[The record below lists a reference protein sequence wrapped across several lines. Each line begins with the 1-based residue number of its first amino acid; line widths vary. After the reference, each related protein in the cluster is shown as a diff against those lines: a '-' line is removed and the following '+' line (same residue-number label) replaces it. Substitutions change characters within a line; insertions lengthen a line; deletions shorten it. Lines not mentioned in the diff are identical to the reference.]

1 LPGTR
6 PRFAYLGVGAL
17 AVALLA
23 APLAAEAQAAGK
35 VHKIGILC
43 GMDCSGPL
51 IDAFRQELRAFGW
64 AESHSVMIEYRWTD
78 GQLDRL
84 LDLAAELVR
93 LKVDLLVGAGTPAIM
108 AASHATAGTPIPIVM
123 AFSGDPVQAG
133 LVASLARP
141 GGNITGLSSLAT
153 ELTGKRLELL
163 KEVVPKLSRVAVLF
177 NPNDV
182 DMRIRSQE
190 VYLPARKLGV
200 LIQNYGVRESKDF
213 ENAFSVMT
221 QVPPDALLMIADSFT
236 FLHRRRVLDFTA
248 KNRLPAIYELR
259 EVVDDGGLMAYGP
272 SLAGLFRRAAYYADR
287 ILKGANPADLPI
299 EQPTKFELVINLKTA
314 KTLGLTIPP
323 AVLARADEVI
333 Q

>member
-1 LPGTR
+1 R
-6 PRFAYLGVGAL
+6 
-17 AVALLA
+17 
-23 APLAAEAQAAGK
+23 
-35 VHKIGILC
+35 IG
-43 GMDCSGPL
+43 
-51 IDAFRQELRAFGW
+51 
-64 AESHSVMIEYRWTD
+64 
-78 GQLDRL
+78 
-84 LDLAAELVR
+84 
-93 LKVDLLVGAGTPAIM
+93 
-108 AASHATAGTPIPIVM
+108 IVM

-153 ELTGKRLELL
+153 ELTGKRLEVL

-221 QVPPDALLMIADSFT
+221 QVAPDALLMIADSFT
-236 FLHRRRVLDFTA
+236 FLHRRGCLDYRA

-272 SLAGLFRRAAYYADR
+272 SLASLFRRAAYYADR

-299 EQPTKFELVINLKTA
+299 EQPTKFELVINLRTA
-314 KTLGLTIPP
+314 KTL
-323 AVLARADEVI
+323 
-333 Q
+333 

>member
-1 LPGTR
+1 MMWLTVIV
-6 PRFAYLGVGAL
+6 LSL
-17 AVALLA
+17 ALLA
-23 APLAAEAQAAGK
+23 APLAAGAQAAGK

-51 IDAFRQELRAFGW
+51 VDAFRQELREFGW
-64 AESHSVMIEYRWTD
+64 AENQNVMIEYRWAE
-78 GQLDRL
+78 GRLDRL

-93 LKVDLLVGAGTPAIM
+93 LKVDLIVGAGTPAIM
-108 AASHATAGTPIPIVM
+108 AANHATARTPIPIVM

-163 KEVVPKLSRVAVLF
+163 KEVLPKLSRVVVLF

-182 DMRIRSQE
+182 DMRIRSRE
-190 VYLPARKLGV
+190 VDVPARKLGV
-200 LIQNYGVRESKDF
+200 LVHNLYVREPSDF

-221 QVPPDALLMIADSFT
+221 QSPPDALLMIADSFT
-236 FLHRRRVLDFTA
+236 FLHRRLVLDFTA
-248 KNRLPAIYELR
+248 KNRLPAMYELR
-259 EVVDDGGLMAYGP
+259 EFVDDGGLMAYGP

-287 ILKGANPADLPI
+287 ILRGAKPADLPI
-299 EQPTKFELVINLKTA
+299 EQPTKFELVVNLKTA
-314 KTLGLTIPP
+314 RALGLTIPQS
-323 AVLARADEVI
+323 VLLRADEVI

>member
-1 LPGTR
+1 MPAIGR
-6 PRFAYLGVGAL
+6 CAMKQM
-17 AVALLA
+17 AVAVLALTLLA
-23 APLAAEAQAAGK
+23 APLAVGAQSVGK
-35 VHKIGILC
+35 VYKIGILC

-51 IDAFRQELRAFGW
+51 IDAFRQELREFGW
-64 AESHSVMIEYRWTD
+64 AEGQNVMIEYRWAAR
-78 GQLDRL
+78 LDRL

-93 LKVDLLVGAGTPAIM
+93 LKVDLIVGASTPAIM
-108 AASHATAGTPIPIVM
+108 AASHATARTPIPIVM

-133 LVASLARP
+133 LVVNLARP

-163 KEVVPKLSRVAVLF
+163 KEVVPRLSRVAVLF

-200 LIQNYGVRESKDF
+200 LVHNYGVREPKDF

-221 QVPPDALLMIADSFT
+221 QVPPDALLMIADSVT
-236 FLHRRRVLDFTA
+236 FLHRRLVLDFTA
-248 KNRLPAIYELR
+248 KNRLPAMYELR

-272 SLAGLFRRAAYYADR
+272 SLAGLFRRAVYYADR
-287 ILKGANPADLPI
+287 ILKGAKPADLPI
-299 EQPTKFELVINLKTA
+299 EQPTKFELIINMKTA
-314 KTLGLTIPP
+314 KALGLTIPQS
-323 AVLARADEVI
+323 VLMRADQVME
-333 Q
+333 